1 MRPDRGLIALSLAA
15 GFATAALPAVAQP
28 LSALSSHDLTLYA
41 TAFGAA
47 ERGDLTTA
55 DQALT
60 QVTDPCLAG
69 KVQYLELTHG
79 RARTASYEDLAA
91 WLKSYADMPGAADV
105 YEMALRRRPA
115 DALPPPPVAPSAGS
129 EGDLRTRPSPQSR
142 AAREAYF
149 SGQVD
154 RAYEIARAGGDAWIA
169 GLSAYRLGR
178 WADAM
183 VAFESLAANP
193 AEEDWLRAA
202 GGVWGA
208 RAATAAGMA
217 DRATPLLKIAAAAP
231 DTFYGMIAI
240 RKLQL
245 SDDPLGRL
253 IDAAD
258 SGAPPPA
265 AANNPAARE
274 TALDALV
281 RTDPHA
287 RRAVALMQLGRAI
300 DAGAE
305 LSAGLADASDD
316 ASRELWMG
324 LMFELNPH
332 PQGAEIVLH
341 AAPPAQAAATVYAT
355 PPLLPT
361 GGFTIDK
368 SLVYAI
374 TWQESRFNVLAVS
387 RVGAVGLMQLMPA
400 SAAYVSG
407 DPSLAHNPIPLYDT
421 GKNLE
426 LGQTY
431 VTWLEQNASRY
442 DILRTVA
449 AYNAGPG
456 ALARTQNLV
465 GPGADSLMVIESM
478 PASETRTY
486 VKKVMAAYW
495 SYRRQFGA
503 STRTLDAVASDLPV
517 IDVRLDASTPVQNPQ
532 TTTAAARD
540 PLEVLLRQGG

>member
-1 MRPDRGLIALSLAA
+1 
-15 GFATAALPAVAQP
+15 
-28 LSALSSHDLTLYA
+28 
-41 TAFGAA
+41 
-47 ERGDLTTA
+47 
-55 DQALT
+55 
-60 QVTDPCLAG
+60 
-69 KVQYLELTHG
+69 
-79 RARTASYEDLAA
+79 
-91 WLKSYADMPGAADV
+91 
-105 YEMALRRRPA
+105 
-115 DALPPPPVAPSAGS
+115 
-129 EGDLRTRPSPQSR
+129 
-142 AAREAYF
+142 
-149 SGQVD
+149 
-154 RAYEIARAGGDAWIA
+154 
-169 GLSAYRLGR
+169 
-178 WADAM
+178 
-183 VAFESLAANP
+183 
-193 AEEDWLRAA
+193 
-202 GGVWGA
+202 
-208 RAATAAGMA
+208 
-217 DRATPLLKIAAAAP
+217 
-231 DTFYGMIAI
+231 
-240 RKLQL
+240 
-245 SDDPLGRL
+245 
-253 IDAAD
+253 
-258 SGAPPPA
+258 
-265 AANNPAARE
+265 
-274 TALDALV
+274 
-281 RTDPHA
+281 
-287 RRAVALMQLGRAI
+287 VALMQLGRAI